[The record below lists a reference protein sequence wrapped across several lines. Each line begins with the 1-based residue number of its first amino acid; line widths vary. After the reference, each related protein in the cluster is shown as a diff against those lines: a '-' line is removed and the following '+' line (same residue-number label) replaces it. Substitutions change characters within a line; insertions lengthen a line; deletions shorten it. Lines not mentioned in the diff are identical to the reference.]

1 MYEITHVEFLAQG
14 YFCCKRRVLEFEEF
28 LKIEGCAEGRH
39 LFVPKSKAIVRDT
52 RAELTTFAGF
62 ADILA
67 PNALPSQQAEET
79 VNCRIDHYQ
88 TPSTVYVTVFAK
100 QTDKGRSSVKIEDN
114 EVTDRT
120 AIRHSSNIKLTC
132 ADSP

>member
-1 MYEITHVEFLAQG
+1 M
-14 YFCCKRRVLEFEEF
+14 
-28 LKIEGCAEGRH
+28 
-39 LFVPKSKAIVRDT
+39 LFAVIGTD
-52 RAELTTFAGF
+52 
-62 ADILA
+62 
-67 PNALPSQQAEET
+67 ALPSQQSEET

-100 QTDKGRSSVKIEDN
+100 QTDKERSSVEIEEN

-132 ADSP
+132 ADTP

>member
-1 MYEITHVEFLAQG
+1 L
-14 YFCCKRRVLEFEEF
+14 
-28 LKIEGCAEGRH
+28 
-39 LFVPKSKAIVRDT
+39 LFANIGTD
-52 RAELTTFAGF
+52 
-62 ADILA
+62 
-67 PNALPSQQAEET
+67 ALPSQQTEET

-100 QTDKGRSSVKIEDN
+100 QTDKERSGVKIEEN

-132 ADSP
+132 ADSPRSLSAWAKAVHSFRATLRTGRPNCVILHGLRHQGKNFSIIR